1 MLIPRASSLI
11 FRRQYSHVFFLFG
24 AVIILNGCI
33 NSGLAD
39 STLELI
45 EKSCIDECANKV
57 NYKFNLI
64 ILFGGSLNQQIQDN

>member
-39 STLELI
+39 S
-45 EKSCIDECANKV
+45 DECANKV